1 MIVHYLSRNNKMC
14 YSTKTN
20 NFSLTKQGLSSFA
33 ITENSTREL
42 LSKFIREQIENTKKE
57 LKEKS
62 TIILLWF

>member
-1 MIVHYLSRNNKMC
+1 MC

-42 LSKFIREQIENTKKE
+42 LSKFIREQIENTNKE